1 MASRAEGRG
10 TATRSLPRIGAVV
23 RPALTDFYFNSL
35 RLVPANVAWGVWLI
49 GAVLVGMAWPVGG
62 LATLA
67 LLALPTAG
75 IFRVAARIV
84 RVDAAPGSW
93 AIAWPYLHAPA
104 GTAAIGVAVVGA
116 GIVLASN
123 VVAGL
128 ASGEPLGWLFAT
140 FAGWGLVGLWCGAI
154 VAWPLIVD
162 PARDGWPVRER
173 LRLAGRVLLVNP
185 LRWAGLGLLVA
196 IIVAVSLVLTAAILT
211 VSVAFV
217 ALVACRVVYPV
228 ADRLEALLGGAP
240 A

>member
-1 MASRAEGRG
+1 MASKAEGRG
-10 TATRSLPRIGAVV
+10 
-23 RPALTDFYFNSL
+23 
-35 RLVPANVAWGVWLI
+35 
-49 GAVLVGMAWPVGG
+49 PVGG

-75 IFRVAARIV
+75 TFRVAARIV
-84 RVDAAPGSW
+84 RVDSATGPR
-93 AIAWPYLHAPA
+93 AIAWPYRHAA
-104 GTAAIGVAVVGA
+104 AQTAALGVVVVGA
-116 GIVLASN
+116 GLALVAN
-123 VVAGL
+123 VIAGL
-128 ASGEPLGWLFAT
+128 GSGEPLGWLFAT
-140 FAGWGLVGLWCGAI
+140 FAGWGLICLWCGAI

-162 PARDGWPVRER
+162 PARDGWPLRER
-173 LRLAGRVLLVNP
+173 LLLAGRVLLVNP